1 MMEDEATT
9 EPPAIKCASVPF
21 DIAFHPS
28 QDALAI
34 AQVNGAVN
42 VYVRVGARWGVGR
55 LYAIGPLAVCRA
67 CSRALRC
74 CCCCRG

>member
-1 MMEDEATT
+1 MEDEATT

-21 DIAFHPS
+21 DVCFHPT

-42 VYVRVGARWGVGR
+42 VCV
-55 LYAIGPLAVCRA
+55 AVC
-67 CSRALRC
+67 
-74 CCCCRG
+74 CRLLPHGTARR